1 MKILFVEKQI
11 DYEPLGLLYLSSM
24 LRQAGHEVRLA
35 VASDQDPVVV
45 ARDWHPD
52 VLAYSVYTGSQTY
65 YRDLNQRIRA
75 AVDAVS
81 VFGGPHPT
89 YFPEFVEEPGVDAV
103 CLGEGEEA
111 ILDLVAALEDGR
123 PLSGI
128 ENWWFKDGNGGIE
141 RNAVRRPPDNL
152 DRVPFPDREL
162 LFDVDDY
169 TRQAGI
175 KHFITSRGCPYD
187 CSYCFNHA
195 LAELYRGKG
204 RRLRQMSV
212 ARVVEEVKEVQ
223 ARYPLQFVVFLDDL
237 FIVYTDWLQELAEEF
252 PRQVGLPFFC
262 NVRANLVTP
271 EKVALLKEA
280 GCASVGMGLETG
292 NAALRNQILNRNLSD
307 EQIIEASRL
316 IREAGIRLL
325 TTNMLGLPGGTLAH
339 DFETLAL
346 NHACRPAYANAFLYQ
361 PYPRTEL
368 GEYAREGGFVEGSLD
383 DIDPSAWERSVLR
396 FSTAIEKR
404 QIENLNKLFALA
416 VEWRWLGGLV
426 RRLINLPPNGAFRLV
441 YKLWKGYAIKS
452 RIHPYQPSPR
462 EFLQTVQRFMRF
474 D

>member
-1 MKILFVEKQI
+1 MKILVGVKRVI
-11 DYEPLGLLYLSSM
+11 DYNVRVQINREGTGVITEGVKMSINPFDEIAVEEA
-24 LRQAGHEVRLA
+24 LRIRDRGEATE
-35 VASDQDPVVV
+35 VVV
-45 ARDWHPD
+45 AGIGPGAAQQQLRTA
-52 VLAYSVYTGSQTY
+52 LAMGA
-65 YRDLNQRIRA
+65 DRA
-75 AVDAVS
+75 
-81 VFGGPHPT
+81 
-89 YFPEFVEEPGVDAV
+89 
-103 CLGEGEEA
+103 
-111 ILDLVAALEDGR
+111 
-123 PLSGI
+123 
-128 ENWWFKDGNGGIE
+128 
-141 RNAVRRPPDNL
+141 
-152 DRVPFPDREL
+152 L
-162 LFDVDDY
+162 LFETDDY

-195 LAELYRGKG
+195 LAQLYRGKG

-212 ARVVEEVKEVQ
+212 ERVIEEVKGVQ
-223 ARYPLQFVVFLDDL
+223 AHYPLQFVVFLDDL
-237 FIVYTDWLQELAEEF
+237 FIVYTDWLRELAEEF

-271 EKVALLKEA
+271 EKVDLLKEA

-316 IREAGIRLL
+316 LREAGIRLL
-325 TTNMLGLPGGTLAH
+325 TTNMLGLPGGSLAH

-368 GEYAREGGFVEGSLD
+368 GEYAREGGFVEGSVD

-396 FSTAIEKR
+396 FSSAAEKR
-404 QIENLNKLFALA
+404 QIENFNKLFALA
-416 VEWRWLGGLV
+416 VEWPWLTGLM
-426 RRLINLPPNGAFRLV
+426 RGLIKLPPNGALRLV
-441 YKLWKGYAIKS
+441 YKLWKGYAIKN
-452 RIHPYQPSPR
+452 RIHPYRPSPG
-462 EFLQTVQRFMRF
+462 EFVQTVRRFMRF

>member
-1 MKILFVEKQI
+1 M
-11 DYEPLGLLYLSSM
+11 LYLSSV
-24 LRQAGHEVRLA
+24 LRQAGHQVRLA
-35 VASDQDPVVV
+35 IASDQDVVAV
-45 ARDWHPD
+45 ARDWGPD
-52 VLAYSVYTGSQTY
+52 VLGYSVYTGSQLY

-89 YFPEFVEEPGVDAV
+89 YFPEFVQEPGVDAV

-111 ILDLVAALEDGR
+111 ILDLVEALEAGR
-123 PLSGI
+123 PLTGI
-128 ENWWFKDGNGGIE
+128 PNWWFKDPGGEVE
-141 RNAVRRPPDNL
+141 RNPVRRPPDDL
-152 DRVPFPDREL
+152 DRLPFPDREL
-162 LFDVDDY
+162 LFETDDY

-195 LAELYRGKG
+195 LAELYSGKG

-212 ARVVEEVKEVQ
+212 ERVIEEVKGVQ

-237 FIVYTDWLQELAEEF
+237 FIVFADWLRELAEEF

-271 EKVALLKEA
+271 EKVGLLKEA

-292 NAALRNQILNRNLSD
+292 DAALRNQILNRNLSD

-316 IREAGIRLL
+316 IREAGIQLL

-346 NHACRPAYANAFLYQ
+346 NHACQPAYANAFLYQ

-368 GEYAREGGFVEGSLD
+368 GEYAREGGFVEGSVD
-383 DIDPSAWERSVLR
+383 DIDPSAWERSILR
-396 FSTAIEKR
+396 FSSAAEKR
-404 QIENLNKLFALA
+404 EIENFNKLFALG
-416 VEWRWLGGLV
+416 VEWPWLTGLV
-426 RRLINLPPNGAFRLV
+426 RRLIKLPPNGALRLV
-441 YKLWKGYAIKS
+441 YKLWKGYAIKN
-452 RIHPYQPSPR
+452 RIHPYRPSPG
-462 EFLQTVQRFMRF
+462 EFLQAFRRFMRF